1 MDAINPATN
10 EKITTV
16 RAFTPD
22 EVNEC
27 VRRARVAQAEW
38 AETSSGE
45 RRAVLQDIMHAVVEQ
60 QDTICHLSMQDTG
73 KTRTPPPHHDTTR
86 HATRHDTH
94 NSISSRVCRVCGG
107 ISGMEAEYGE
117 ILTTCE
123 KIRHLIR
130 NGEDALK

>member
-1 MDAINPATN
+1 LDAINPATN

-38 AETSSGE
+38 AETSFDE

-73 KTRTPPPHHDTTR
+73 KTRTPPTTTR
-86 HATRHDTH
+86 HTTRHDTT
-94 NSISSRVCRVCGG
+94 ISSAHTCVVCVRWN
-107 ISGMEAEYGE
+107 
-117 ILTTCE
+117 L
-123 KIRHLIR
+123 R
-130 NGEDALK
+130 NGG